1 MQEYVSGIRPSSN
14 PYMLRMALIK
24 PRIDTSGIICILSIK
39 SSKLNT
45 LDTILIKVTLI
56 HHAGQQRSFLP
67 TSQWAEGA
75 IQWTFCYIQL
85 KKGKL
90 MVIKTNFQLLQ
101 SSEVCRRC
109 LCLLN
114 IDLSCDLEKNLYQNI
129 TIPRGRNVLESY
141 KSIILKLAKDNY
153 AW

>member
-1 MQEYVSGIRPSSN
+1 MVFTKIWKNTSQMENESEYIDLAYSFPPFVEIRLLKFKQKKCFYVFYQFS
-14 PYMLRMALIK
+14 
-24 PRIDTSGIICILSIK
+24 T
-39 SSKLNT
+39 KLNH
-45 LDTILIKVTLI
+45 K
-56 HHAGQQRSFLP
+56 
-67 TSQWAEGA
+67 SQWAKGA
-75 IQWTFCYIQL
+75 SLWTFCYIQL